1 MARLWAWAFTSENH
15 RLDWTLRMTTQQVV
29 ILVLQVSILLTVFGF
44 GLQTTLHDLQYLVRR
59 PALLARSLLAMFVI
73 MPIVAV
79 ILVRAFELRPSFEI
93 ALLALAISP
102 VPPLLPGKEGKAA
115 GHAAYGLAL
124 MAVVSILAIVVV
136 PLWVQLLG
144 RYFDR
149 QLQMPP
155 AAIAKVVVVMTILPL
170 ITGVIVRTLLPAV
183 ATRLEKPAR
192 LVSTVLLLAGALAL
206 VIAAMPVIWSV
217 TEPGILRGGDGVRP
231 GRAGCRALA
240 RRPAGRRLDRPG
252 ALHRQPASRHCARRR
267 EAQLSRRA
275 ASRGHD
281 SAVPDPAHRA
291 HRART

>member
-1 MARLWAWAFTSENH
+1 
-15 RLDWTLRMTTQQVV
+15 MTVQQVV
-29 ILVLQVSILLTVFGF
+29 MLALQASVILIVFGF
-44 GLQTTLHDLQYLVRR
+44 GLQTTLYDLQYLARR
-59 PALLARSLLAMFVI
+59 PGLLARSLLAMFVI
-73 MPIVAV
+73 MPVVAL

-124 MAVVSILAIVVV
+124 MAVVSILAIAVV

-170 ITGVIVRTLLPAV
+170 VTGVIVRALLPGV

-192 LVSTVLLLAGALAL
+192 LVSTVLLLAGALTL
-206 VIAAMPVIWSV
+206 LFAAMPVILSV
-217 TEPGILRGGDGVRP
+217 TEPGILLAVTVFVLVGLSVGHWLGGPQAEDSTVL
-231 GRAGCRALA
+231 ALST
-240 RRPAGRRLDRPG
+240 
-252 ALHRQPASRHCARRR
+252 ASRHPAIALAVAKLNFPDEPHLGATILLYLILLAVLTVPYVWRQRHLSIAR
-267 EAQLSRRA
+267 Q
-275 ASRGHD
+275 H
-281 SAVPDPAHRA
+281 
-291 HRART
+291 

>member
-1 MARLWAWAFTSENH
+1 
-15 RLDWTLRMTTQQVV
+15 MTTQQVV

-44 GLQTTLHDLQYLVRR
+44 GLQTTLHDLQYLFRR
-59 PALLARSLLAMFVI
+59 PGLLVRSLLAMFVI

-183 ATRLEKPAR
+183 ATHLEKPAR

-217 TEPGILRGGDGVRP
+217 TEPGILVAVTVFVLVGLGVGHWLGGPQAEDSTVL
-231 GRAGCRALA
+231 ALST
-240 RRPAGRRLDRPG
+240 
-252 ALHRQPASRHCARRR
+252 ASRHPAIALAVAKLNFPDEPHLGATILLYLILLTVLTVPYVRRQRRLSVAR
-267 EAQLSRRA
+267 Q
-275 ASRGHD
+275 H
-281 SAVPDPAHRA
+281 
-291 HRART
+291 